1 MDVTELIGAR
11 PFEGSKEY
19 AEFVAMGWKKSTT
32 VTETVKPDTEEENG
46 NDNDAMK
53 QRLLSLCF

>member
-32 VTETVKPDTEEENG
+32 VTEKVKPETESTEEENG
-46 NDNDAMK
+46 NDNDAMN
-53 QRLLSLCF
+53 